1 MQKSI
6 FHITVLIMAI
16 GLFGM
21 GCQAKAP
28 KGKLTYCR
36 YYCFETASM
45 SKNYCEL
52 IAEPGA
58 EPKVSVVLREDNRFG
73 DPEIRAEYPVTAEEM
88 QPLVDWLAANKVYK
102 LNGYDYN
109 EPISGG
115 SSERIDLRYDSGE
128 QIMARWYGNKI
139 KRQAI
144 DAYNYIYAF
153 FAPWR
158 DRALK
163 EGEPTARNLQ
173 QSRK

>member
-1 MQKSI
+1 MKNL
-6 FHITVLIMAI
+6 FHISILIMAI

-36 YYCFETASM
+36 YYCFETAST

-58 EPKVSVVLREDNRFG
+58 EPKVSVVLYEGNRFG
-73 DPEIRAEYPVTAEEM
+73 DPEIHAEYPVTAEDV
-88 QPLVDWLAANKVYK
+88 QALQDWLAANKVYK
-102 LNGYDYN
+102 LNGYNLN

-115 SSERIDLRYDSGE
+115 SSHRIDMRYGPGE
-128 QIMARWYGNKI
+128 EITARWYGNKV

-144 DAYNYIYAF
+144 DAYNYLYYSF

-158 DRALK
+158 DRAVK
-163 EGEPTARNLQ
+163 ESQPAEE
-173 QSRK
+173 

>member
-1 MQKSI
+1 MQKRI
-6 FHITVLIMAI
+6 FHLTLLIMAI

-28 KGKLTYCR
+28 KGKLTYCS
-36 YYCFETASM
+36 YTCFETASM

-58 EPKVSVVLREDNRFG
+58 EPRVSVVLREGNRFG

-102 LNGYDYN
+102 LNGYNHNN

-115 SSERIDLRYDSGE
+115 SSERIEMRYDSGE
-128 QIMARWYGNKI
+128 QVVARWYGNKI

-144 DAYNYIYAF
+144 DAYNYLYSF

-158 DRALK
+158 DRAVK
-163 EGEPTARNLQ
+163 ESKSATE
-173 QSRK
+173 